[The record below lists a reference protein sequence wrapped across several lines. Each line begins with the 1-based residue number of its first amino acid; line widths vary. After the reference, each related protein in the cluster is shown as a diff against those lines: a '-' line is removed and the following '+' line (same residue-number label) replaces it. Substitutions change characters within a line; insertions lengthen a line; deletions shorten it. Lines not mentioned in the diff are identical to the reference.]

1 MAAIIPQLTQIQA
14 LTVTGISVRTKNE
27 EEFNPQKAQLPHL
40 WEQFYGSKAQGIK
53 PDASVYGVYHHYES
67 DLSGYYTVTAGIEI
81 PNESKATHLDRVIIK
96 EGDYLVFE
104 AAGTNPSA
112 IIKAWQTIWNY
123 FNEKPKYQRAY
134 LTDFELYKTTHESAV
149 YIGIK

>member
-1 MAAIIPQLTQIQA
+1 MTVIIPQLTQIQA
-14 LTVTGISVRTKNE
+14 LKVVGMSMRTKNE
-27 EEFNPQKAQLPHL
+27 DEFNPQKARLPHL
-40 WEQFYGSKAQGIK
+40 WEQFCGSKAQGIQ

-67 DLSGYYTVTAGIEI
+67 DSSGYYTVTAGIKI

-96 EGDYLVFE
+96 AGDYLVFE

-123 FNEKPKYQRAY
+123 FNETSKYQRSY
-134 LTDFELYKTTHESAV
+134 LTDFELYKTPHESAV